1 MHILH
6 NFVDFLK
13 MTPQE
18 FFGCLV
24 NGLTDEYEKAIKWYL
39 MHEVPQIGS
48 ACISSNKDDLTR
60 DKEHGADYTCLDIAP
75 PTGNGDGED
84 KKGKDRL
91 RRKFWR
97 VP

>member
-1 MHILH
+1 M
-6 NFVDFLK
+6 
-13 MTPQE
+13 
-18 FFGCLV
+18 V

-84 KKGKDRL
+84 KEREGQAAEEVL
-91 RRKFWR
+91 EGAMIELEEMSNEAWG
-97 VP
+97 P